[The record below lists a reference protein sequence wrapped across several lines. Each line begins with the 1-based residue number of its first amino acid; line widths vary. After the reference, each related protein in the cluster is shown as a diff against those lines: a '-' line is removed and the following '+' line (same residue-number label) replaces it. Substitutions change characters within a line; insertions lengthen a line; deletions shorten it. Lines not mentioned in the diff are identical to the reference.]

1 MNAGNECS
9 KSRVL
14 GNQERGRLMASKPID
29 GPPAPVRIARIGPT
43 KRREALECL
52 LGSDRYRAERFMR
65 FAHKTEMNLDH
76 LWSALDEKGR
86 IRSTVLASPNPGR
99 TAMVFVSPPEPGPG
113 VQLAA
118 QVIQHALKG
127 LGDAGICLAQALVTP
142 EEVREM
148 KALEAGGLHKI
159 AILTYMQFTTGRR
172 DRKIA
177 ELPDD
182 FRFGHFHST
191 DRGMIEQL
199 LAHTYID
206 TLDCPGL
213 VGLRCMEDI
222 VDGHMKSGTFK
233 PEWWTILYQG
243 DHPVGAS
250 LVNESRDASS
260 AELVYLGIIPE
271 LRGRGLG
278 RSLLTQS
285 IAKVAE
291 STMKTVVLAVDE
303 ANAPALEMYR
313 SSGFRRTIRR
323 HAFVSKV
330 ERTACDN

>member
-1 MNAGNECS
+1 MRATNAAN
-9 KSRVL
+9 RVFL
-14 GNQERGRLMASKPID
+14 AIRKGGGLMASKPIE
-29 GPPAPVRIARIGPT
+29 GPPVPIRIARIGPT
-43 KRREALECL
+43 KRRAALECL
-52 LGSDRYRAERFMR
+52 LGSDRHRAERFMR
-65 FAHKTEMNLDH
+65 FADKTDMNLDH
-76 LWSALDEKGR
+76 LWSALDENGR
-86 IRSTVLASPNPGR
+86 FRSTVLASPNPGR
-99 TAMVFVSPPEPGPG
+99 TAMVFVSPPEPGSG
-113 VQLAA
+113 IQLAA
-118 QVIQHALKG
+118 QVIQSALSG
-127 LGDAGICLAQALVTP
+127 LGEAGICLAQALVTP
-142 EEVREM
+142 EEIREM

-159 AILTYMQFTTGRR
+159 AILTYMQFTTGRK
-172 DRKIA
+172 DRRKA
-177 ELPDD
+177 ELPDG
-182 FRFGHFHST
+182 FRFGHFQTT
-191 DRGMIEQL
+191 DRTMIEQL

-213 VGLRCMEDI
+213 VGLRRMEDI

-233 PEWWTILYQG
+233 PEWWTILFQG
-243 DHPVGAS
+243 ERPVGAS
-250 LVNESRDASS
+250 LVNEARDANS

-323 HAFVSKV
+323 HAFVSRVDQTVPEK
-330 ERTACDN
+330 